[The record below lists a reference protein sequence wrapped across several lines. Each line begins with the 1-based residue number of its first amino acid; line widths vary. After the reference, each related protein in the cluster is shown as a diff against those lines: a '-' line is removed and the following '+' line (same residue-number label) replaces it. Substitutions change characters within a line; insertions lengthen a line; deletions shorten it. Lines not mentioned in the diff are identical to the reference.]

1 MNDPRDA
8 DTISA
13 SKAATVSNSTLVA
26 STATARED
34 FSPSPVSGLHF
45 SEFVATAEGSSS
57 SFASTAGYSET
68 SIDTSNFSF
77 YFPDVSSRDTPFEPL
92 TPAGILAKKEETSPL
107 PVVSAVGLA
116 PCSPEPH
123 IPTDLVAPAEG
134 SSLSGVAHTTRD
146 LPLKP
151 LIPAGI
157 LATDPIVKKMETC
170 HELTT
175 RIFDSQQAEIEST
188 KSKIEILT
196 HLLNSELWAHDTLSG
211 ANQFHRSPFKLP
223 STDSESSDEWVPY
236 RAKSFDKAVGVLA
249 RLVAALIVSHKVAN
263 HPVLSGRPACAESSY
278 IRPRSLFYRGFST
291 IKPIQLRYHIH
302 RAMGKSRRIVP
313 PGQSSSSRA
322 TRRRGATRNRAP
334 IPHMAATLGYLEG
347 TNLPLTAVSTSSSL
361 NENLNSTRESTPVF
375 LPPTNDTETIAL
387 SPGPLDGG
395 SLILARPPTPDPL
408 SSNSTGRS
416 RASTPILQEDV
427 AFMFQR
433 KVHHFETDSAA
444 VIAEQLTLLD
454 SLKDREA
461 LLERQ
466 CEALNKEI
474 VEDLAAREREYQ
486 CPLCLSLAW
495 DSYVLRCGHSFCSKC
510 LNQRKAEHERKR
522 QDDPQTAEALVP
534 CPICRSSIIGKPL
547 RSVTIQAGVKSVA
560 AELLITVPPSQSLQ
574 WA

>member
-1 MNDPRDA
+1 
-8 DTISA
+8 
-13 SKAATVSNSTLVA
+13 
-26 STATARED
+26 
-34 FSPSPVSGLHF
+34 
-45 SEFVATAEGSSS
+45 
-57 SFASTAGYSET
+57 
-68 SIDTSNFSF
+68 
-77 YFPDVSSRDTPFEPL
+77 
-92 TPAGILAKKEETSPL
+92 GILAKKEETSPL

-236 RAKSFDKAVGVLA
+236 RAKSFDKAELNCLVWSRILFAYANTPPHTSRHRMLFNLSQAVGVLA